1 MYGIQ
6 SPKARCVILKAIMMS
21 LVLALCFLLVI
32 ASLILALNAMTRLE
46 SLRQENSRML
56 SEIQQLRRDYTQLQ
70 EQLNPPETS
79 PKATEPEATA
89 EAKSAPPPNFP
100 EPKDPEQTLKQALS
114 QMEHVLQAYQKAH
127 QGRFPNDLESLI
139 RFANRRNLQQD
150 FENPYTQARNPLIS
164 EDVLL
169 NITHEPVDEGL
180 SEFAGRLLYQAQLN
194 PAREATGYTL
204 AAFDGAG
211 KLLQS
216 AGEVYTLQSG
226 ES

>member
-1 MYGIQ
+1 
-6 SPKARCVILKAIMMS
+6 MMS

-70 EQLNPPETS
+70 DQLRPPEAVS
-79 PKATEPEATA
+79 INA
-89 EAKSAPPPNFP
+89 P
-100 EPKDPEQTLKQALS
+100 EPLAERPAAPELTTPEDPEQRLRQALS
-114 QMEHVLQAYQKAH
+114 EVAQVLQAYQKAH
-127 QGRFPNDLESLI
+127 QGRFPAELDSLI

-150 FENPYTQARNPLIS
+150 FKNPYTLARNPLFS

-180 SEFAGRLLYQAQLN
+180 SEFAGRLLYQARLN
-194 PAREATGYTL
+194 PAREAIGYTL
-204 AAFDGAG
+204 AAFDSAG
-211 KLLQS
+211 RLLQS
-216 AGEVYTLQSG
+216 GDEIYTLRSG

>member
-1 MYGIQ
+1 
-6 SPKARCVILKAIMMS
+6 MMS

-56 SEIQQLRRDYTQLQ
+56 SEILQLRRDYTQLQ
-70 EQLNPPETS
+70 DQLKPPEAVSIT
-79 PKATEPEATA
+79 AAEPLA
-89 EAKSAPPPNFP
+89 EHPAAPELAAP
-100 EPKDPEQTLKQALS
+100 EDPEQSLRQALTEVA
-114 QMEHVLQAYQKAH
+114 QVLQAYQKAH
-127 QGRFPNDLESLI
+127 QGRYPGDLDSLI

-150 FENPYTQARNPLIS
+150 FKNPCTLARNPLFS

-180 SEFAGRLLYQAQLN
+180 SEFAGRLLYQARLN
-194 PAREATGYTL
+194 PAREAIGYTL

>member
-1 MYGIQ
+1 
-6 SPKARCVILKAIMMS
+6 MMS

-46 SLRQENSRML
+46 SLRQENSRMF

-70 EQLNPPETS
+70 DQLKPAEPVSIKAAEPVAESAESPAAPAPAAPE
-79 PKATEPEATA
+79 
-89 EAKSAPPPNFP
+89 
-100 EPKDPEQTLKQALS
+100 DPEQSLRQALKQVA
-114 QMEHVLQAYQKAH
+114 QVLQAYQKAH
-127 QGRFPNDLESLI
+127 QGRYPGDLDSLI

-150 FENPYTQARNPLIS
+150 FKNPYTLARNPLFS

-180 SEFAGRLLYQAQLN
+180 SEFAGRLLYQARLN
-194 PAREATGYTL
+194 PAREAIAYTL

-211 KLLQS
+211 KLLES

-226 ES
+226 EN